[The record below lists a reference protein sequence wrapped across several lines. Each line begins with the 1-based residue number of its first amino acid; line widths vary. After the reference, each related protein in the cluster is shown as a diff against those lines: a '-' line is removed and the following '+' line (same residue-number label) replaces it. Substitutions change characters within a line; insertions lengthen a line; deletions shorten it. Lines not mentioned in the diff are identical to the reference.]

1 MLLQRAESR
10 SWSWGCRHTH
20 QLAEDA
26 SLVTV
31 YSRRRCRASSAHC
44 GGTETRE
51 GLNTHNGGLKLRSTS
66 LCHRQHATARNNCC
80 CQLQIC
86 CYAGGSRA
94 RGGGACA
101 CAHAFV
107 CVRHSRGLNGN
118 KKVAH
123 RKLRRSPRQ
132 GKSRQR
138 CWPSVRS
145 ARAEWNPS
153 FSAAAAKSCC
163 LALSS
168 A

>member
-10 SWSWGCRHTH
+10 SWSCGCRHTH
-20 QLAEDA
+20 QLDEEA
-26 SLVTV
+26 SLVT
-31 YSRRRCRASSAHC
+31 RLLAPPLPRQQCPLRW
-44 GGTETRE
+44 TDTRE
-51 GLNTHNGGLKLRSTS
+51 GLNTNNGGLNGRALASATDS
-66 LCHRQHATARNNCC
+66 MQQHVATAAASDLLLFRVARSRG
-80 CQLQIC
+80 
-86 CYAGGSRA
+86 AGA

-132 GKSRQR
+132 GKPRQR

-145 ARAEWNPS
+145 ASRAGAQVFSRSRKILLPS
-153 FSAAAAKSCC
+153 FV
-163 LALSS
+163 
-168 A
+168 